1 MLIASLWL
9 AIIRRVKKKKGAFQS
24 IGWLEVLVWEMR
36 VPFEWKHYIF
46 HTRWGATGQV
56 AKRQESS
63 ELSVNLDGF
72 TLQ

>member
-1 MLIASLWL
+1 M
-9 AIIRRVKKKKGAFQS
+9 
-24 IGWLEVLVWEMR
+24 
-36 VPFEWKHYIF
+36 KHYIF